1 MKRHVYFFFFFGAG
15 RSLESG
21 AYSTTIIFLKKKKKE
36 KKKRD
41 GYKGNYNHSLF
52 KLKKIIL
59 WLCSNVISFLK

>member
-1 MKRHVYFFFFFGAG
+1 MKRHVYFFFFGAG

-21 AYSTTIIFLKKKKKE
+21 AYSTTIIFLKKKKK

-52 KLKKIIL
+52 KLNKIIL
-59 WLCSNVISFLK
+59 WLCSNVISFFK